1 MTDRETLITS
11 FLDRADWEKAVRAPL
26 AGDASARRYERLTL
40 AGERRVL
47 MDAPPD
53 RGEDVRPFV
62 AIARHLRGLGLSAP
76 EIHAEDAANGFLL
89 LEDLGDDLFA
99 RIIPENPALE
109 PALYAAAVDV
119 LAEIQRHAAPS
130 GLPRYDAAAMVETAG
145 LALEWYAPAAGGA
158 PDAEAFRS
166 GLADL
171 LNSHAAGQQVV
182 TLRDYHAENLIWLPH
197 RHGLARVGLLDF
209 QNAELCHPA
218 YDLISL
224 LEDARRDVPV
234 ELDAEMRARFA
245 AAAGLA
251 PDALSVAAA
260 ALGAQR
266 NLRILGVF
274 VRLWL
279 RDGKPRYLPLLSRVW
294 GHLQRDLSHPALAR
308 LAAIVAAGLPA
319 PTPEVIE
326 RIRQCA
332 PRPRR

>member
-1 MTDRETLITS
+1 MSDRTTDIAT
-11 FLDRADWEKAVRAPL
+11 FLNRIGWGNARRAPL
-26 AGDASARRYERLTL
+26 AGDASPRRYERLTL
-40 AGERRVL
+40 DGQTRVL

-62 AIARHLRGLGLSAP
+62 AIARHLSGLGLSAP
-76 EIHAEDAANGFLL
+76 AIHAEDTANGFLL
-89 LEDLGDDLFA
+89 LEDLGDDLYA
-99 RIIPENPALE
+99 RLIPQTPALE
-109 PALYAAAVDV
+109 PELYAAAVDV
-119 LAEIQRHAAPS
+119 LAEIQRHPPPV
-130 GLPRYDAAAMVETAG
+130 GLPHYDAAAMVVTAS

-158 PDAEAFRS
+158 PDAAAFRAE
-166 GLADL
+166 LADL
-171 LNSHAAGQQVV
+171 LTNYAGGPQVV
-182 TLRDYHAENLIWLPH
+182 TLRDYHAENLIWLPDH
-197 RHGLARVGLLDF
+197 DGLARVGLLDF

-224 LEDARRDVPV
+224 LEDARRDVPAEV
-234 ELDAEMRARFA
+234 DAAMRARFA
-245 AAAGLA
+245 AATGIAPEALA
-251 PDALSVAAA
+251 VAAA

-279 RDGKPRYLPLLSRVW
+279 RDGKPRYLPLLPRVW

-308 LAAIVAAGLPA
+308 LAGIVAAGLPA

-332 PRPRR
+332 PRPMP